1 MTMERRPASRHGL
14 GALLGLVL
22 LSLVT
27 AGGCQT
33 VLFSAMYLFQGTT
46 KDADYDGLNKKKV
59 VVVCREAT
67 GMEFTDPNV
76 AKDID
81 KLVTTRLTKN
91 GYKMEMVD
99 PSKVERWEDENSWD
113 EFLTVGRAMKADMV
127 LGIDLEQ
134 FGIRQGQTVYQGRA
148 NATVR
153 VVDCKTGKEVFSKPI
168 APLIY
173 PPNHMVS
180 VADRQEAEFRRE
192 FEDVLADR
200 LARFFYPHDPNDDIG
215 LDAAALH

>member
-27 AGGCQT
+27 AGGCQA
-33 VLFSAMYLFQGTT
+33 VMFSAMYLFQGTT
-46 KDADYDGLNKKKV
+46 QDADFDGLNKKKV
-59 VVVCREAT
+59 VVVCRQAS
-67 GMEFTDPNV
+67 GMEFSDPNV
-76 AKDID
+76 SKDLV
-81 KLVTTRLTKN
+81 KLITARLVKN
-91 GYKMEMVD
+91 GYKIEVVD

-134 FGIRQGQTVYQGRA
+134 FGIRQGQTVFQGKA
-148 NATVR
+148 NATVK
-153 VVDCKTGKEVFSKPI
+153 VLDCKTGKETFSKPI

-173 PPNHMVS
+173 PPNHVIS

-192 FEDVLADR
+192 FEEVLAER

-215 LDAAALH
+215 MDAAAFK